1 MFSPEVNTILIFV
14 LMLAGIF
21 MGYQL
26 SLVLAGIGLL
36 YGVFLFG
43 PNYINTL
50 IMGFLNV
57 MQNYVLLAIPLF
69 VLMGNIMQEIGAG
82 KRIFDS
88 LYVLAGRLRGGLA
101 IATNL
106 LATIFAACTGVVGAS
121 VVTVGTL
128 GLPAMLSRNYDKKM
142 ASGLICAGG
151 CLGVLIPPSIMIVVY
166 GPIAGIPVGQ
176 LFMSVLP
183 AGLLLSFTYTL
194 YILARCYINPKM
206 GPPITDEKRKEAFE
220 KIGVFGLVSSFLIPV
235 LIILA
240 VLGSIFFGVAAP
252 TEAAAVGVVASMVL
266 GICYKELSW
275 EKLKNSLSST
285 LTTTSMILTMSVG
298 AILFI
303 STFTSM
309 GGIDVVKNF
318 ILALPFGKWG
328 IFLLMCIVV
337 IFLGM
342 LLDWIG
348 IVYLVVPLYTPIAIE
363 LGFNP
368 VWFATI
374 IILLLQLSYLT
385 PPFALSIFYFKGIAP
400 PDLTTRDLYSA
411 VLPYIGLQVLAIS
424 FCILVP
430 QFVLWLPGLM

>member
-1 MFSPEVNTILIFV
+1 MFSPETNTIIMFV
-14 LMLAGIF
+14 LMLGGIF

-26 SLVLAGIGLL
+26 AFVLAGVGLL
-36 YGVFLFG
+36 YGVYLFG
-43 PNYINTL
+43 FNYIVTL
-50 IMGFLNV
+50 IMSFLGV

-69 VLMGNIMQEIGAG
+69 VLMGNIMEQIGAG

-128 GLPAMLSRNYDKKM
+128 GLPSMLERGYDKKM

-151 CLGVLIPPSIMIVVY
+151 CLGVLIPPSIMIIVY

-176 LFMSVLP
+176 LFMSVLVP
-183 AGLLLSFTYTL
+183 GLLLSLSYMVYVL
-194 YILARCYINPKM
+194 IRCYINPSM
-206 GPPITDEKRKEAFE
+206 GPPISDEKRKEAFSQ
-220 KIGVFGLVSSFLIPV
+220 IGIVGLLSSFFIPI

-252 TEAAAVGVVASMVL
+252 TEAAAVGVVAALIL
-266 GICYKELSW
+266 GLFYREVTFIKIKAAVSA
-275 EKLKNSLSST
+275 T

-298 AILFI
+298 AIIFI

-309 GGIDVVKNF
+309 GGIDVVKRF
-318 ILALPFGKWG
+318 ILGLPFGQWG
-328 IFLLMCIVV
+328 IFALMIFVVV
-337 IFLGM
+337 ILGM
-342 LLDWIG
+342 FLDWIG
-348 IVYLVVPLYTPIAIE
+348 IVYLVVPLFTPIAAE

-368 VWFATI
+368 LWFATM
-374 IILLLQLSYLT
+374 IILFLQLSYLT
-385 PPFALSIFYFKGIAP
+385 PPFALSLFYFKGIAP
-400 PDLTTRDLYSA
+400 PDITTKDLYIA
-411 VLPYIGLQVLAIS
+411 VIPFIGLQLVVLTITTI
-424 FCILVP
+424 FPKI
-430 QFVLWLPGLM
+430 VLWLPSLM

>member
-1 MFSPEVNTILIFV
+1 
-14 LMLAGIF
+14 

-26 SLVLAGIGLL
+26 AFVLAGVGLL
-36 YGVFLFG
+36 YGVYLFG
-43 PNYINTL
+43 FNYIVTL
-50 IMGFLNV
+50 IMSFLGV

-69 VLMGNIMQEIGAG
+69 VLMGNIMEQIGAG

-128 GLPAMLSRNYDKKM
+128 GLPSMLERGYDKKM

-151 CLGVLIPPSIMIVVY
+151 CLGVLIPPSIMIIVY

-176 LFMSVLP
+176 LFMSVLVP
-183 AGLLLSFTYTL
+183 GLLLSLSYMVYVL
-194 YILARCYINPKM
+194 IRCYINPSM
-206 GPPITDEKRKEAFE
+206 GPPISDEKRKEAFSQ
-220 KIGVFGLVSSFLIPV
+220 IGIVGLLSSFFIPI

-252 TEAAAVGVVASMVL
+252 TEAAAVGVVAALIL
-266 GICYKELSW
+266 GLFYREVTFIKIKAAVSA
-275 EKLKNSLSST
+275 T

-298 AILFI
+298 AIIFI

-309 GGIDVVKNF
+309 GGIDVVKRF
-318 ILALPFGKWG
+318 ILGLPFGQWG
-328 IFLLMCIVV
+328 IFALMIFVVV
-337 IFLGM
+337 ILGM
-342 LLDWIG
+342 FLDWIG
-348 IVYLVVPLYTPIAIE
+348 IVYLVVPLFTPIAAD

-368 VWFATI
+368 LWFATM
-374 IILLLQLSYLT
+374 IILFLQLSYLT
-385 PPFALSIFYFKGIAP
+385 PPFALSLFYFKGIAP
-400 PDLTTRDLYSA
+400 PDITTKDLYIA
-411 VLPYIGLQVLAIS
+411 VIPFIGLQLVVLTITTI
-424 FCILVP
+424 FPKI
-430 QFVLWLPGLM
+430 VLWLPSLM